1 MKISE
6 RIKEIEAKLE
16 EGGLSFEESGFL
28 EMELSG
34 LKEQLA
40 ANPEPPEPVEEVK
53 PIEEP
58 AAEPVVTETK
68 TAIDTAVKT
77 HWKKLKNPDYLGSY
91 DFQPG
96 EERIV
101 TVNNVKVEA
110 VKTAEG
116 TGDCVV
122 VYFMENYKPMILNT
136 TNGKTLSKLFET
148 PYIEEWKGRSF
159 KLVVK
164 PIKAFG
170 EVVDALRVK
179 NEKVA
184 KVKPELVIGS
194 KTFIN
199 CRTRY
204 LEDDTVLTKIEEH
217 YWMKPETKTELTKK
231 A

>member
-1 MKISE
+1 MKLSE
-6 RIKEIEAKLE
+6 QIKEIEDRLE
-16 EGGLSFEESGFL
+16 KGGLTFEEMGL
-28 EMELSG
+28 AEMELEG
-34 LKEQLA
+34 LREQLA
-40 ANPEPPEPVEEVK
+40 ANPEPPEEVKVEEPPVVV
-53 PIEEP
+53 E
-58 AAEPVVTETK
+58 EPVVEPK
-68 TAIDTAVKT
+68 TSIDTAVKT

-96 EERIV
+96 EERVV
-101 TVNNVKVEA
+101 TVKHVVVEA

-122 VYFMENYKPMILNT
+122 VHFMENYKPMIMNT

-170 EVVDALRVK
+170 EIVDALRVK

-184 KVKPELVIGS
+184 RVKPELIVGS
-194 KTFIN
+194 KTFVN
-199 CRTRY
+199 CRARY
-204 LEDDTVLTKIEEH
+204 LEDNTVLSKIEEH